1 MKKNHK
7 SQKTKLFHLYYIT
20 LHDKFLHLEKKSYVS
35 IPKISI
41 YLLNYFYFFCFI
53 SAKFAD
59 FASLKIQMQITFAK
73 SFNVLMQ
80 CSQNF

>member
-7 SQKTKLFHLYYIT
+7 SRKTKLFHLYYIT
-20 LHDKFLHLEKKSYVS
+20 LHDKLLHLEKKILHKHSQN
-35 IPKISI
+35 K
-41 YLLNYFYFFCFI
+41 YLFITIFLFLCFI

-73 SFNVLMQ
+73 SFNVLMP